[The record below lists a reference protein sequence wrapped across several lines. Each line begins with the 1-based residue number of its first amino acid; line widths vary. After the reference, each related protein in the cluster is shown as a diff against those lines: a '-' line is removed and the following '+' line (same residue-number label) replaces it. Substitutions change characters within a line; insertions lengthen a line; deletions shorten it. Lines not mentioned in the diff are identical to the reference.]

1 MVNQKTKAERKPL
14 EYYLNLKYPITFYP
28 EKEGGYTA
36 IIKDLPG
43 CMTQGET
50 LSETIKN
57 IEEAREL
64 WIETVYESGK
74 KDIPLPSN
82 ENEYSGRLLL
92 RMPKSLHRCLA
103 EGAEEEGV
111 SLNQYILSLLSEA
124 NGKKAAIPLASV
136 EGDFRTQI

>member
-1 MVNQKTKAERKPL
+1 MTQKTKAVRQPL
-14 EYYLNLKYPITFYP
+14 EYYLNLKYPITFYS

-36 IIKDLPG
+36 IIRDLPG

-50 LSETIKN
+50 LSEAMEN

-64 WIETVYESGK
+64 WIETVYETGK
-74 KDIPLPSN
+74 KDVPLPST

-92 RMPKSLHRCLA
+92 RIPKSLHRHLS
-103 EGAEEEGV
+103 EGAEKEGV

-124 NGKKAAIPLASV
+124 NGKRAAVPQK
-136 EGDFRTQI
+136 GC